1 MDLTSTL
8 ALFSP
13 TDIAA
18 LALLCTTWL
27 AIGWRIE
34 HPPVGRPSVAIL
46 MTGFRREWMRQ
57 FVQRDARMF
66 DAAIMANLRQGTSF
80 FASACMIAIGG
91 GMALIGNSE
100 RLSGLAQDLT
110 LGETPAVVWEVKVL
124 LPVLFLTNAF
134 LKFVWAHRLF
144 GYCAI
149 IMAAA
154 PNDPSD
160 EQANLRIEQAAAIN
174 ISAARNF
181 NRGMRAIYFALAAL
195 AWLIGA
201 WALLAATAMTTWV
214 LWRREFASRSHA
226 ALMRGTPD

>member
-1 MDLTSTL
+1 MNIAQTL

-13 TDIAA
+13 IDIAA
-18 LALLCTTWL
+18 LALIGAAWL

-34 HPPVGRPSVAIL
+34 NPAPGRPSVAVL

-57 FVQRDARMF
+57 FVQREARMF

-100 RLSGLAQDLT
+100 RLSGLAQDLILT
-110 LGETPAVVWEVKVL
+110 ETPAVVWEVKVL

-160 EQANLRIEQAAAIN
+160 QQATLRIEQAAAIN

-201 WALLAATAMTTWV
+201 WALVAATAMTTWV
-214 LWRREFASRSHA
+214 LWRREFASHSRA
-226 ALMRGTPD
+226 ALLRGTPD